1 MITPNDIFLRGIP
14 KPVVFASLLF
24 ISTAP
29 SPAQTKPQ
37 GLTPQP
43 NQTDSALTA
52 QTRKVFVSISDNTLK
67 AAREMPE
74 GLYAFKPADGT
85 RTFGQLVAHLA
96 NVQSTL
102 CGSMNGEKTVKT
114 PAKNESKE
122 SIITGLSASIGAC
135 RRAFD
140 ELSAKRDGRNS
151 IW

>member
-1 MITPNDIFLRGIP
+1 
-14 KPVVFASLLF
+14 
-24 ISTAP
+24 
-29 SPAQTKPQ
+29 
-37 GLTPQP
+37 
-43 NQTDSALTA
+43 
-52 QTRKVFVSISDNTLK
+52 VFVSISDNTLK

-85 RTFGQLVAHLA
+85 RNFGQLVAHLA

-140 ELSAKRDGRNS
+140 ELSAENINVMVETPSGKLTHLAALVYIVTHESEEYGQMAIYLRLNKLTPPTSDDVKGAL
-151 IW
+151 